1 MWQSS
6 ALVFTLWIFLV
17 KSLQT
22 LTQCFVPVCPLGK
35 AWAPVEARWQ
45 AWILFLRNCP
55 SCVSFILK
63 YNFKRN
69 FITILPP
76 FLFLET
82 GSLDDLELAD
92 WSGVTGHWTPGS
104 VVSAFSEPGFYHY
117 LRVIPHMTWF
127 YHYLWL
133 VYVGSGH
140 WTQVPVRTLL
150 TEPSLQST

>member
-35 AWAPVEARWQ
+35 ARAPVEARGQ

-63 YNFKRN
+63 YNFKCN

-92 WSGVTGHWTPGS
+92 WSGVTGHWAPGS

-117 LRVIPHMTWF
+117 LRVIPT
-127 YHYLWL
+127 YDLVLPLWL

-150 TEPSLQST
+150 TKPSLQST